1 MAFCEVLVSEIGQEH
16 KIPWLLHQWYTW
28 EHKPSGIYPN
38 CTSPMKRTEEIFSL
52 WSQNRCKNFC
62 FLWFLCFLESFSF
75 LPVLAFPIYALKYV
89 VLCMS
94 PLNICAAWHTVYY
107 QESNFLKKTLFIVFG
122 VKLRILLQIFQL
134 IVELTCSRFGTRHM
148 KDSIAYRGAIL
159 WNTVKWYMK
168 CFIAY
173 LIMEYC

>member
-1 MAFCEVLVSEIGQEH
+1 MSRNIYFPREFLLVRACRDDFSMAFCEVLVSEIGQEH

-122 VKLRILLQIFQL
+122 VKLRILLQFP
-134 IVELTCSRFGTRHM
+134 VDC
-148 KDSIAYRGAIL
+148 
-159 WNTVKWYMK
+159 
-168 CFIAY
+168 CAY
-173 LIMEYC
+173 LLQIWH